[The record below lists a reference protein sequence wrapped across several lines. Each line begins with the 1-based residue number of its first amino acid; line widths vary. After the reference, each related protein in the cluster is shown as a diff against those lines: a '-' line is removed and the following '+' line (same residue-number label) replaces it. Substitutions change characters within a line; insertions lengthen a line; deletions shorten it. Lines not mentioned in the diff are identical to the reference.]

1 MFRIKTNPI
10 LRAALVALGWAVF
23 RDLFS
28 SIPLTDALF
37 EALEIIG
44 CYLALDEARHRF
56 SATSL
61 APTEHTARLPIAS
74 PQPPATACGSG

>member
-1 MFRIKTNPI
+1 MFRIKTPPTNPI

-37 EALEIIG
+37 EALEITG
-44 CYLALDEARHRF
+44 CYLALDEARHRLPS
-56 SATSL
+56 SATSV
-61 APTEHTARLPIAS
+61 PIAS
-74 PQPPATACGSG
+74 PQTTATACGSG